1 MVDDHALEVA
11 DEEVAD
17 DPERQL
23 RLLVDERRSLGAL
36 GAPLDG
42 RPELLQESEVAFEL
56 FLRGALGR
64 RADDEPAV
72 GKLETLADDLEPFAL
87 LVLQAA
93 RDADA
98 VPVRDEDEEPAGK
111 RDLGRQPGAL
121 RSHGVLDRLDE
132 HLLAAL
138 DQLLDAAPVAR
149 LPFEL
154 RDDDLVHVEEPVLLE
169 PDLDE
174 GRLHAREDVVDDALV
189 DVARH
194 GAVRGAAEVDLD
206 DDAVLEHG
214 DPLLGHLDRD
224 EDLLLD
230 LRKGRALRRLRA
242 PAARLRV
249 LPVLLLLPGLA
260 RLGLGFRRSLRLGLC
275 TALGGFYLLLAAA
288 SAAAGPAAPARL
300 GLVSLSVRLG
310 RRGLLERFGSGR
322 LGGRRLLAARLLAKQ
337 SHDVN
342 LLSGA
347 RRHPRVSARARSAC
361 LPQSSFVVSAESRSP
376 DLGSVLPART
386 R

>member
-1 MVDDHALEVA
+1 PADVPEPELADDFADRLEVVLRDRVFEAGAARTPARADEASRVDVDDGERLGVVEDEIPAGGKVDAPVERGAHGLVHTVQLHERLLALVELDARRELGRSPLEVADDAPVRAVVVDDHALEVA

-36 GAPLDG
+36 GAPLDR

-72 GKLETLADDLEPFAL
+72 GKLETLADDLEPLAL
-87 LVLQAA
+87 LILQAP

-121 RSHGVLDRLDE
+121 RSHGILDRLDE

-206 DDAVLEHG
+206 DDAVLEHR

-242 PAARLRV
+242 P
-249 LPVLLLLPGLA
+249 
-260 RLGLGFRRSLRLGLC
+260 
-275 TALGGFYLLLAAA
+275 
-288 SAAAGPAAPARL
+288 
-300 GLVSLSVRLG
+300 
-310 RRGLLERFGSGR
+310 
-322 LGGRRLLAARLLAKQ
+322 
-337 SHDVN
+337 
-342 LLSGA
+342 
-347 RRHPRVSARARSAC
+347 
-361 LPQSSFVVSAESRSP
+361 
-376 DLGSVLPART
+376 
-386 R
+386 